1 MELKNLYTIIKILE
15 TGSFQNAA
23 NELNYAQST
32 ITFQVKQ
39 LETELGIKIF
49 KKKQNRMV
57 LTEDGKEVLPFIE
70 KVIDSVDMLL
80 SYKIGPNLTKGSLK
94 IALPETLVT
103 YKIQPVLKAFKEQA
117 PNVKLYLQVLN
128 CYSIYDQLLNGNIDI
143 AIHYDV
149 KKYPQNV
156 EVIELEKYPLVMVAS
171 SCVDDTTADLV
182 TPNQQKSVCH
192 IQNDPN
198 ALYLKI
204 LDHYLREKKISLETG
219 MEVWSIEAIKKS
231 VMSNLGIAYLPRFT
245 VADELENG
253 VFRECPM
260 DISGEM
266 TALCAYPANKKNN
279 PTISLFLELLYKE
292 FDL

>member
-1 MELKNLYTIIKILE
+1 
-15 TGSFQNAA
+15 
-23 NELNYAQST
+23 
-32 ITFQVKQ
+32 
-39 LETELGIKIF
+39 
-49 KKKQNRMV
+49 
-57 LTEDGKEVLPFIE
+57 
-70 KVIDSVDMLL
+70 
-80 SYKIGPNLTKGSLK
+80 
-94 IALPETLVT
+94 
-103 YKIQPVLKAFKEQA
+103 
-117 PNVKLYLQVLN
+117 
-128 CYSIYDQLLNGNIDI
+128 
-143 AIHYDV
+143 
-149 KKYPQNV
+149 
-156 EVIELEKYPLVMVAS
+156 MVAS

>member
-1 MELKNLYTIIKILE
+1 MELKNLYTVIKILE

-23 NELNYAQST
+23 NVLNYAQST

-49 KKKQNRMV
+49 EKKQNRMV
-57 LTEDGKEVLPFIE
+57 LTEDGKEMLPFIE
-70 KVIDSVDMLL
+70 RVIDSVDTLL
-80 SYKIGPNLTKGSLK
+80 SYKIGSNLPKGSLK

-103 YKIQPVLKAFKEQA
+103 YKMQPVLKAFKEQA

-128 CYSIYDQLLNGNIDI
+128 CYSIYEQLLNGNIDI
-143 AIHYDV
+143 GIHYDV
-149 KKYPQNV
+149 KNYPQNI
-156 EVIELEKYPLVMVAS
+156 EIIELEKYPLVMVAS

-204 LDHYLREKKISLETG
+204 LEHYLREKKIFLETG
-219 MEVWSIEAIKKS
+219 IEVWSIEAVKKS

-245 VADELENG
+245 VEDDLEKG

-279 PTISLFLELLYKE
+279 PTVSLFLELLSKA
-292 FDL
+292 FNL

>member
-15 TGSFQNAA
+15 TGSFQRAA

-49 KKKQNRMV
+49 EKRQNRMV
-57 LTEDGKEVLPFIE
+57 LTEDGREILPLIE
-70 KVIDSVDMLL
+70 KVIAAADMLL
-80 SYKIGPNLTKGSLK
+80 AYKGRSTLPKGTLR
-94 IALPETLVT
+94 IALPETLAT
-103 YKIQPVLKAFKEQA
+103 YKMQPVLKAFKEQA
-117 PNVKLYLQVLN
+117 PDVKLYLRVLN
-128 CYSIYDQLLNGNIDI
+128 CYSIYDRLLDGSIDL

-149 KKYPQNV
+149 KNYPQNI
-156 EVIELEKYPLVMVAS
+156 EVTELETYPLVMVAS
-171 SCVDDTTADLV
+171 SCVDDTTADLI
-182 TPNQQKSVCH
+182 TPNQKKTVCH

-204 LDHYLREKKISLETG
+204 LEQYLREKKIFLESG
-219 MEVWSIEAIKKS
+219 MEVWSIEAVKKS

-245 VADELENG
+245 VEDELANG

-260 DISGEM
+260 DMVGEM
-266 TALCAYPANKKNN
+266 TALCAYPANKKSN
-279 PTISLFLELLYKE
+279 PTVALFLELLYRT
-292 FDL
+292 FHL